1 MACSS
6 CMAKKRDKVKITSTY
21 VPQGNKVSNA
31 EMIMNLK
38 IEKQP
43 NVSGQNKTDTKSS

>member
-1 MACSS
+1 
-6 CMAKKRDKVKITSTY
+6 MAKKREKVKITSTY

-43 NVSGQNKTDTKSS
+43 NVSGQDKPNTGSN